1 MKAPLQGAV
10 SLQILFEN
18 NKFLRNDACAF
29 LSKKGSGYK
38 HIVYFSFLARSRASF
53 IFSLIFSLIF
63 INIII

>member
-1 MKAPLQGAV
+1 MKVPLQGAV
-10 SLQILFEN
+10 SLQVLFEN

-38 HIVYFSFLARSRASF
+38 HIVYFSFLARSRAF
-53 IFSLIFSLIF
+53 LFYLIF